1 MELLELGKTPI
12 SQDSPC
18 GADVR
23 YEPEYED
30 LQSEIEKLTSPTS
43 SGGIDWERVIKL
55 SSDILAENSK
65 HLLVASYLFVA
76 LVHSKGIEGFG
87 TGLTIYRDLLD
98 NFWDNLF
105 PPKKRMR
112 ARNNAL
118 QWCKETLILVVESL
132 PLDSVLT
139 EEKVNALKVD
149 LDAIDAFLGEHMDDP
164 PSFYQLQNIIAAK
177 QPPAEPEEDEVK
189 EQQPGPEAES
199 AAGKTPEIA
208 GQPEEEAE
216 NLSGQDHQKILNMG
230 LENFRRASAL
240 CMQNDP
246 SGPLAYRLTRI
257 AAWLPVEKLPPAQ
270 DGKTRILPPMPEI
283 KKAIVN
289 LYQQGNFKGLLESAE
304 ARVGQFLFWLDLSRY
319 VAEALEQ
326 LSFMDAHEAVIQ
338 ETAVFVYRL
347 PGIENLSFSDGMPF
361 AAENTKEWLAGIAM
375 DKGSGEGGYLA
386 VSGDI
391 SGDSEESHIADV
403 YKQAGAL
410 AKQKKL
416 DEAVDLI
423 QEQLRSGTSQKSRFL
438 WRIALTRLLVNSRKA
453 RAALPHLSEI
463 LNDIKKYNLDNWDP
477 DLALK
482 ALVEIYK
489 GLRAQKDEISREQAV
504 KTLDHMARL
513 NPAVALR
520 LME

>member
-1 MELLELGKTPI
+1 MEFLELGKTPI
-12 SQDSPC
+12 SQDSPS
-18 GADVR
+18 GVDVS

-30 LQSEIEKLTSPTS
+30 LQSEIEKLTSPTL
-43 SGGIDWERVIKL
+43 SGGIDWKRVIKL
-55 SSDILAENSK
+55 SSDILAEKSK

-76 LVHSKGIEGFG
+76 LVHAKGIEGFG

-112 ARNNAL
+112 ARHNAL
-118 QWCKETLILVVESL
+118 QWCKETIISAVE
-132 PLDSVLT
+132 PLEPDSVLT
-139 EEKVNALKVD
+139 EEKVNALKGD

-177 QPPAEPEEDEVK
+177 QPPEEPEENNVK
-189 EQQPGPEAES
+189 ELQPGPEAES
-199 AAGKTPEIA
+199 AAVKTPETA
-208 GQPEEEAE
+208 GQPEEDGK
-216 NLSGQDHQKILNMG
+216 NLSGQDYQKILNMG
-230 LENFRRASAL
+230 LESFRRASAL

-257 AAWLPVEKLPPAQ
+257 AAWLPVEKLPLAQ

-283 KKAIVN
+283 KNALKN

-326 LSFMDAHEAVIQ
+326 LGFMDAHEAVIQ

-347 PGIENLSFSDGMPF
+347 PGIENLSFSDGTPF
-361 AAENTKEWLAGIAM
+361 ADENTKEWLAAIAM
-375 DKGSGEGGYLA
+375 DKGSAEDGYVA
-386 VSGDI
+386 VSR
-391 SGDSEESHIADV
+391 DSEELHIADI
-403 YKQAGAL
+403 YKQASAL
-410 AKQKKL
+410 TKQKKL
-416 DEAVDLI
+416 DEAVELI
-423 QEQLRSGTSQKSRFL
+423 QGQLRSGTSQKSRFL
-438 WRIALTRLLVNSRKA
+438 WRIALARFLVNSKKA
-453 RAALPHLSEI
+453 RVALPHISEI
-463 LNDIKKYNLDNWDP
+463 LKDIERYNLDNWDP

-482 ALVEIYK
+482 ALAEIYK
-489 GLRAQKDEISREQAV
+489 GLKAQKDEISREQAV

-513 NPAVALR
+513 NPAAALR

>member
-1 MELLELGKTPI
+1 MKLIELGKIPI
-12 SQDSPC
+12 SQDSPS

-43 SGGIDWERVIKL
+43 SGGINWERVIKL
-55 SSDILAENSK
+55 SSDILAEKSK

-76 LVHSKGIEGFG
+76 LVHSKGIEGLG

-98 NFWDNLF
+98 NFWDDLF
-105 PPKKRMR
+105 PPIKRMR

-118 QWCKETLILVVESL
+118 QWCKETIISAVEPLPPDSILTV
-132 PLDSVLT
+132 
-139 EEKVNALKVD
+139 EKVNALKGD
-149 LDAIDAFLGEHMDDP
+149 LDAIDTFLGEHMDDP

-177 QPPAEPEEDEVK
+177 QPPEEPEENNVK
-189 EQQPGPEAES
+189 ELQPGPEAES
-199 AAGKTPEIA
+199 AAVKTPETA
-208 GQPEEEAE
+208 GQPEEDGK
-216 NLSGQDHQKILNMG
+216 NLSGQDYQKILNMG
-230 LENFRRASAL
+230 LESFRRASAL

-246 SGPLAYRLTRI
+246 SGPLAYRLTRLT
-257 AAWLPVEKLPPAQ
+257 AWLPVEKLPLAQ

-283 KKAIVN
+283 KNALKN

-319 VAEALEQ
+319 VAEALEH
-326 LSFMDAHEAVIQ
+326 LGFMDAREAVIQ

-361 AAENTKEWLAGIAM
+361 ADENTKEWLAAIAM
-375 DKGSGEGGYLA
+375 NKGSGDGGYVA
-386 VSGDI
+386 ASGDI
-391 SGDSEESHIADV
+391 SGDSEESHITDV
-403 YKQAGAL
+403 YRQAGLL

-416 DEAVDLI
+416 DKAVELI

-463 LNDIKKYNLDNWDP
+463 LNDIEKYNLDNWDP

-489 GLRAQKDEISREQAV
+489 GLRVQKDEIFREQAV

-513 NPAVALR
+513 NPAAALR